1 MGVGGFCIWPNT
13 MVYCAIQVATVTC
26 AIQSPIQLSPFNGE
40 LKYLL
45 PGLLLLQPVFQ
56 VCIRSEHAI
65 GYLKGCFQLLQGLQ
79 QQINSEC
86 DHTLALAW
94 VWACVIIHSFAACI
108 EDSEYEADFWEWV
121 NEGMQGQGDEEEDE
135 PVDAF
140 VWTGARSPHPGE
152 SDGQQKCQLIQEA
165 LFNALYP

>member
-13 MVYCAIQVATVTC
+13 MVYWSIQVATVTC
-26 AIQSPIQLSPFNGE
+26 NIQSPIQLAPFHGE

-94 VWACVIIHSFAACI
+94 VWACGITIYFPPALETSWIRPV
-108 EDSEYEADFWEWV
+108 FWD
-121 NEGMQGQGDEEEDE
+121 GFIQGLQVQGL
-135 PVDAF
+135 
-140 VWTGARSPHPGE
+140 RR
-152 SDGQQKCQLIQEA
+152 
-165 LFNALYP
+165 